1 MPESLRFIEI
11 WAVRIFVL
19 LGFIAI
25 GPWLL
30 LIIYD
35 ALLYVF
41 RTATYEIPYI
51 GGRARNRPRP
61 RAPSLSE
68 RPNGIAR
75 RLTLPGVSAAG
86 EAADIASG
94 LKKRAQKLGH
104 DINDGSAVEE

>member
-1 MPESLRFIEI
+1 MRVFIKLTNLSQL
-11 WAVRIFVL
+11 L
-19 LGFIAI
+19 LGCIAI

-30 LIIYD
+30 LIVYD
-35 ALLYVF
+35 ALLYLF

-75 RLTLPGVSAAG
+75 RLTLPRASAFDGAG
-86 EAADIASG
+86 DLAPG
-94 LKKRAQKLGH
+94 LKQRG
-104 DINDGSAVEE
+104 DGPDYNRDDSKTVEE